1 MRDISGRRA
10 AARRRLPW
18 DSLAMGGSRWGVR
31 LRPPISYR
39 SISGRP
45 RPSSSAVMSPFV
57 ELMRADDLDAVLAIE
72 RASFS
77 MPWSRGAFLYEIHQN
92 RVARCWVMRDE
103 SEVVGY
109 LCLWEVA
116 DEVHITNIAV
126 RPDRRRRGLARTL
139 LGGILDEAR
148 QRQLRQVVLEVRPSN
163 TEARTL
169 YESFGFRVVG
179 RRRGYY
185 YDTGEDALV
194 MEADLQAAQPGT
206 RA

>member
-1 MRDISGRRA
+1 
-10 AARRRLPW
+10 
-18 DSLAMGGSRWGVR
+18 
-31 LRPPISYR
+31 
-39 SISGRP
+39 
-45 RPSSSAVMSPFV
+45 SSAVMSPSV
-57 ELMRADDLDAVLAIE
+57 EAMRAEDLDAVLTIE

-77 MPWSRGAFLYEIHQN
+77 MPWSRGAFLYEIQQN
-92 RVARCWVMRDE
+92 RVARCWVMRDDA
-103 SEVVGY
+103 EVVGY

-126 RPDRRRRGLARTL
+126 RPDRRRRGLARNL
-139 LGGILDEAR
+139 LGGILEEAR
-148 QRQLRQVVLEVRPSN
+148 QRHLRQVVLEVRPSHTEGRAPTPRGGILEEARQRHLRQVVLEVRPSN